1 MRQLNSI
8 VTNLNTTVSDKP
20 YQTKSFGDAIK
31 HLLQDRNLSQKQF
44 AAKAKLDPSY
54 VSKLVK
60 GDIAEPRQ
68 DKLGQIAK
76 GLDVTEQE
84 LQQLVAQYIE
94 ERGVAGAGGST
105 SDAEANTTPDVP
117 SAPPQSAR
125 GQGDE
130 GEVCRR
136 IPHNLPAPTYTAFI
150 GRNEEMRRLLELLSP
165 EHSAHMITV
174 DGIGGVGKT
183 ALVVEA
189 AYRCLKASLEK
200 LLGIPT
206 FDAIIFTSAKQQYLT
221 PSGILLRQQAQRNL
235 RDIFREIAITL
246 DEPAITQSA
255 PEDQF
260 DRVRQSLARQRTL
273 LIVDNMETVQDT
285 ENILAFLY
293 DLPSHVKV
301 VLTTREQIVHVPIRL
316 TNLSPEE
323 GQELIRQQAEEKGIV
338 FSDEDS
344 KRLYERTG
352 GVPLAIVYAIG
363 QVCSGYPLESVL
375 EGLASNTGDVA
386 EFCFKES
393 VQGMRGQPPHKL
405 LMSLAIFA
413 DPPIRDAVA
422 EVAGLTADPAAANK
436 GLARLQQLSLV
447 TQKDG
452 RYSMLS
458 LTREYALAELA
469 AYSDFEKEA
478 RERWVKWYLE
488 FAQKYGRENRQER
501 HTNYDRLENEWGNLL
516 AVLDWCAEPERYQ
529 DVRALW
535 KRLNNFAN
543 LRGYWQERLYWLD
556 WLIKES
562 QRLGDSRT
570 AVYAMS
576 KKGRILMLRGQEK
589 QLLEAEELFLQAWA
603 LREKADPKDLD
614 YLTNHLAGLYIR
626 LEQWEEAHRWLKIEQ
641 ENLDKAELEE
651 NERLIHQIYLER
663 ERAEVYYA
671 EGNYTLAESS
681 CKIVEKTAKNINCQ
695 PSINC
700 QRSINYAQRLLAD
713 IAIQRGE
720 LDKAELFLNS
730 GFQEVKVTKDKRR
743 IAYYQRSFARLE
755 KARGNSQKAREWAI
769 KALDGFNSLG
779 MLRDAEEM
787 RQLLDSL
794 E

>member
-1 MRQLNSI
+1 MAY
-8 VTNLNTTVSDKP
+8 KP
-20 YQTKSFGDAIK
+20 YKSKLFGAAIK
-31 HLLQDRNLSQKQF
+31 HLLQARKLSQRQF
-44 AAKAKLDPSY
+44 AANAKLDPSY

-68 DKLGQIAK
+68 DKRRKIAK
-76 GLDVTEQE
+76 GLGVTEQE

-94 ERGVAGAGGST
+94 ECGVAGAGGST
-105 SDAEANTTPDVP
+105 SDAEANTTPDAP
-117 SAPPQSAR
+117 SVPPQSTL
-125 GQGDE
+125 GQGWE
-130 GEVCRR
+130 REVFRR

-150 GRNEEMRRLLELLSP
+150 GRTKEMSRLLELLSP
-165 EHSAHMITV
+165 DHSAHIITV

-183 ALVVEA
+183 ALVLEA
-189 AYRCLKASLEK
+189 AYRCLKASRDNLP
-200 LLGIPT
+200 GIPT

-221 PSGILLRQQAQRNL
+221 PSGILSRQQAQRNL

-246 DEPAITQSA
+246 DEPAITQSP

-273 LIVDNMETVQDT
+273 LIVDNMETVQNT

-316 TNLSPEE
+316 PNLSLDE
-323 GQELIRQQAEEKGIV
+323 GQDLIRQQAGEKEIV
-338 FSDEDS
+338 FSDEES
-344 KRLYERTG
+344 KRLYESTG

-393 VQGMRGQPPHKL
+393 VQKMRGQPPHKL
-405 LMSLAIFA
+405 LMSLAIFSH
-413 DPPIRDAVA
+413 PPIRDAVA
-422 EVAGLTADPAAANK
+422 EVAGLTKEPVAANN
-436 GLARLQQLSLV
+436 GLAQLQKLSLV

-469 AYSDFEKEA
+469 AYPDFEKEA
-478 RERWVKWYLE
+478 RERWVKWYLDL
-488 FAQKYGRENRQER
+488 AYKYGREQRQKRSIAYKHLQE
-501 HTNYDRLENEWGNLL
+501 EWGNLL
-516 AVLDWCAEPERYQ
+516 AVLDWCAERERYEN
-529 DVRALW
+529 VRDLW
-535 KRLNNFAN
+535 KNINNFTN
-543 LRGYWQERLYWLD
+543 LRGYWQDRLYWNE

-562 QRLGDSRT
+562 QRLGDWPT

-576 KKGRILMLRGQEK
+576 KKGRILMLRQQPKELVEAK
-589 QLLEAEELFLQAWA
+589 QLFLEAWK
-603 LREKADPKDLD
+603 LREHADFNALD

-626 LEQWEEAHRWLKIEQ
+626 MNRCEEAHEWLNREQ
-641 ENLDKAELEE
+641 ENLDKAELNE
-651 NERLIHQIYLER
+651 NERLRYQIYINR
-663 ERAEVYYA
+663 ERAEVYFA
-671 EGNYTLAESS
+671 EGKYEEAEER
-681 CKIVEKTAKNINCQ
+681 CQEVIRIANKINCQ
-695 PSINC
+695 PSISC

-720 LDKAELFLNS
+720 LDKAEDFLTR
-730 GFQEVKVTKDKRR
+730 GLPEVELTKDKRR

-755 KARGNSQKAREWAI
+755 KARGNSQEAREWAT